1 MIARRQFLAAMSA
14 AAVAAAARLPNK
26 PPANRNIRWALSA
39 NLWNHFKP
47 VPFTEILDVMRDTGF
62 IGVRM
67 TQFPGILDKYGITS
81 HELEAELSKRN
92 LHIATISFNGP
103 AQDPAR
109 QKKVLDDAAT
119 AMKFLKIYG
128 ADHLVV
134 FSPSRTAPGANTEAG
149 FKTMCECF
157 NHIGELAGTMG
168 FRAGLHN
175 HLDQM
180 VEKLD
185 EIHRC
190 MAMTDPK
197 LFDFFPDTAHLHLGG
212 SNAVEMFQ
220 RYKSRITFMDYKD
233 AKWTTPT
240 APVVLGSGET
250 LAADSKNAR
259 FYSSIYDL
267 GDGEIDFPA
276 CHRILKEMH
285 YKGWNCVDLDV
296 AKPTPRASFERCG
309 RYIVEKLEPIYV

>member
-1 MIARRQFLAAMSA
+1 MA
-14 AAVAAAARLPNK
+14 
-26 PPANRNIRWALSA
+26 
-39 NLWNHFKP
+39 
-47 VPFTEILDVMRDTGF
+47 DTGF

-67 TQFPGILDKYGITS
+67 TQFPGILDKYGLTAGQLQT
-81 HELEAELSKRN
+81 ELNKRK
-92 LHIATISFNGP
+92 LHVVTISFNGQ
-103 AQDPAR
+103 AQDPAQ
-109 QKKVLDDAAT
+109 QKKVLDDARK
-119 AMKFLKIYG
+119 AMEFLKIYG

-134 FSPSRTAPGANTEAG
+134 FSPSRTAPGAGTEEG
-149 FKTMCECF
+149 FKTMCQTF
-157 NHIGELAGTMG
+157 NHIGEIAGTMG

-180 VEKLD
+180 CEKPE

-197 LFDFFPDTAHLHLGG
+197 LFDFSPDTAHLHLGG
-212 SNAVEMFQ
+212 SNVVEMFQ
-220 RYKSRITFMDYKD
+220 RYKHRITFMDYKD

-240 APVVLGSGET
+240 APVVLDSGQT
-250 LAADSKNAR
+250 LAADSKNAK
-259 FYSSIYDL
+259 FFSSIYDL

-276 CHRILKEMH
+276 CHRVLRDVK

-296 AKPTPRASFERCG
+296 ARNGPRDSFQRCG

>member
-1 MIARRQFLAAMSA
+1 MTPRRRFLAALGG

-26 PPANRNIRWALSA
+26 PPANKNIRWALSA

-81 HELEAELSKRN
+81 RELEAELSKRN

-180 VEKLD
+180 VEKPD

-190 MAMTDPK
+190 MAMTDPR
-197 LFDFFPDTAHLHLGG
+197 LFDFSPDTAHLHLGG
-212 SNAVEMFQ
+212 SNVVEMFQ

-309 RYIVEKLEPIYV
+309 RYIVEKLEPIYA

>member
-1 MIARRQFLAAMSA
+1 MMLRRQFLATFA
-14 AAVAAAARLPNK
+14 AALATAARRL
-26 PPANRNIRWALSA
+26 PANKNIRWALSA

-47 VPFTEILDVMRDTGF
+47 VPFTDILDVMADTGF

-67 TQFPGILDKYGITS
+67 TQFPGILEKYGLTVS
-81 HELEAELSKRN
+81 QLETELNKRK
-92 LHIATISFNGP
+92 LHVATISFNGQS
-103 AQDPAR
+103 QDPAQ
-109 QKKVLDDAAT
+109 QKKVLDDARQ
-119 AMKFLKIYG
+119 AMQFLKIFG

-134 FSPSRTAPGANTEAG
+134 FPPSRTAPGADTEAG
-149 FKTMCECF
+149 FKTMCQTF
-157 NHIGELAGTMG
+157 NHIGEVAGGMG

-180 VEKLD
+180 VEKP
-185 EIHRC
+185 EEVHRC

-197 LFDFFPDTAHLHLGG
+197 LFDFSPDTAHLHLGG
-212 SNAVEMFQ
+212 SNVVEMFQ

-240 APVVLGSGET
+240 APVVLESGQT
-250 LAADSKNAR
+250 YAPDSKNAR
-259 FYSSIYDL
+259 FFSSIYDL

-276 CHRILKEMH
+276 CHRILKEIN

-296 AKPTPRASFERCG
+296 ARLGPKADFQRCG
-309 RYIVEKLEPIYV
+309 GYIVEKLEPIYV